1 MKRKWAK
8 RPGVRAHHSPWSAA
22 SSSRCPC
29 HQGSLGL
36 WIWSGKGPGRE
47 HRGSALYC
55 TPKLSVLDLPAP
67 FRFLTVPG
75 RVSVVALAR
84 ALALSP
90 GSRQRRLAG
99 VHALTPTP
107 RLHFLPPGRLDG
119 GTSCV
124 VAQGSSKQGPEGG
137 QGSGPGEEVDRGP
150 LDERGAANR
159 GAHLKATTAS
169 LWPAQVCWPAQREG
183 GQHATGRFRVPLP
196 RASLPI
202 RVCPHGERGL
212 PQPDLSQP
220 RSPSPQAKHLP
231 AAGCNLCAGRSG
243 GRGHGALLCQEPV
256 QLGFPGTA
264 GNWSIINLWPKLQL

>member
-1 MKRKWAK
+1 M
-8 RPGVRAHHSPWSAA
+8 GT
-22 SSSRCPC
+22 SSRCPC

-99 VHALTPTP
+99 VHALRPLPALTPTP

-150 LDERGAANR
+150 LDGRGAANR

-202 RVCPHGERGL
+202 RVCPHGERPAPARPL
-212 PQPDLSQP
+212 PAPQPLPSGQAPASCWLQP
-220 RSPSPQAKHLP
+220 LRREKRRAWARSPPLP
-231 AAGCNLCAGRSG
+231 
-243 GRGHGALLCQEPV
+243 GARPARLSW
-256 QLGFPGTA
+256 
-264 GNWSIINLWPKLQL
+264 NSRKLEYN